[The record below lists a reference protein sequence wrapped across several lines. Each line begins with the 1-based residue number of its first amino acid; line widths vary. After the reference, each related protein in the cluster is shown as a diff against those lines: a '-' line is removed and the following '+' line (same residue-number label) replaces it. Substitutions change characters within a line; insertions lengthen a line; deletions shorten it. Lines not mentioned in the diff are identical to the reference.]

1 MSERYKGFD
10 LVQIKDTKIPKK
22 IVFMQTPKPVKT
34 HDKLGILDTI
44 KETQHEKTGSPA
56 K

>member
-22 IVFMQTPKPVKT
+22 IVFMHTPKLVKNQ
-34 HDKLGILDTI
+34 DKHGILDTI
-44 KETQHEKTGSPA
+44 KET
-56 K
+56 